1 MLLKNIIQEDISMAI
16 TDRTNFLA
24 YYQGDN
30 LKQNIKVGD
39 RIPPGSIIEK
49 VINTNKIVSE
59 IESEEISAIIQN
71 IAENSER
78 LVSYLKID

>member
-1 MLLKNIIQEDISMAI
+1 MAI